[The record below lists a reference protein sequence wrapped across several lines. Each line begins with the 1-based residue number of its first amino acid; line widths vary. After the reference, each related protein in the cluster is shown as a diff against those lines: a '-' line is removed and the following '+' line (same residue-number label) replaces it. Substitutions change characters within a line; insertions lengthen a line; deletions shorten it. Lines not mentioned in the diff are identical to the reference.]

1 MKNFA
6 ALYRALDASTSNR
19 AKLDAMQAYLRV
31 AAPEDAAWAV
41 YFLAGGKPRQLVPTK
56 MLRELTR
63 EVADLPEWLFDECYH
78 AVGDLAETIS
88 LLLPDTDA
96 AIERSL
102 AVWMSDELLPLRGQP
117 PDIIRERLLR
127 QWCELARDER
137 LPYLKL
143 MTGSLRVGVSKLQV
157 TQALAAVA
165 DVDAKEVAQRLM
177 GYTQISARPSAAD
190 YAALISPLQ
199 TGGLLRDAR
208 GGQPYPFFLAHPFN
222 APLENFD
229 ALLGAPHD
237 WQIEWKWDGIRAQ
250 LVRRDDGVW
259 IWTRGEELAT
269 ERFPE
274 LEAMGQTLPAGT
286 VLDGEILVWIAPGS
300 ATNEGINNGE
310 TTRDASIALT
320 SDCPSETYGD
330 HPSPAS
336 GGGAGGLAATGLP
349 FSGSP
354 DDCLVVSSE
363 GVLAPKTPRR
373 VLQPPLPNP
382 LPLAGEGAKTTQC
395 AFTVLEGVQPFA
407 ALQKRIGRKTLG
419 PKILREQPLVMMV
432 YDVLEA
438 DGIDVRHESQQRRRE
453 RLEALIAAHSHP
465 ALHLSPLVHGDDWV
479 ALASSREAAR
489 RLGTEGFMLKRRDA
503 AYGVGRTKAE
513 GLWWKWKID
522 PLSVDAALIY
532 AQRGHGRRAT
542 LYSDYTFAVWSGGPD
557 DADRTLV
564 PFAKAYSGL
573 TDDEMR
579 QVDGIVRKT
588 IRESFG
594 PVRSVEP
601 TMVFELGFEGIA
613 RSPRH
618 KSGIAVRFPRILRWR
633 TDKPVAEADTLDT
646 LMALLPEANA

>member
-1 MKNFA
+1 MKAFA

-19 AKLDAMQAYLRV
+19 AKLDAMQAYLRA

-88 LLLPDTDA
+88 LLLPGTDA
-96 AIERSL
+96 AVERSL
-102 AVWMSDELLPLRGQP
+102 AAWMRDELLPLRGQP

-127 QWCELARDER
+127 QWRELARDER

-177 GYTQISARPSAAD
+177 GYTQISAQPNAAD
-190 YAALISPLQ
+190 YAALISPLA

-222 APLENFD
+222 APLENFN
-229 ALLGAPHD
+229 ALLGAPDD

-300 ATNEGINNGE
+300 ANQGTANNEVANDS
-310 TTRDASIALT
+310 TTKFNPSSALT
-320 SDCPSETYGD
+320 
-330 HPSPAS
+330 
-336 GGGAGGLAATGLP
+336 AAESSRG
-349 FSGSP
+349 
-354 DDCLVVSSE
+354 CNAALV
-363 GVLAPKTPRR
+363 L
-373 VLQPPLPNP
+373 
-382 LPLAGEGAKTTQC
+382 
-395 AFTVLEGVQPFA
+395 LEGVQPFA
-407 ALQKRIGRKTLG
+407 ALQKRIGRKTMG
-419 PKILREQPLVMMV
+419 PKILREQPLVLMV
-432 YDVLEA
+432 YDVLEV

-453 RLEALIAAHSHP
+453 RLEALIAAHPHP
-465 ALHLSPLVHGDDWV
+465 ALHLSPLVRGDDWI
-479 ALASSREAAR
+479 ALARTREAAR

-513 GLWWKWKID
+513 GLWWKWKVD
-522 PLSVDAALIY
+522 PLSIDAALIY

-542 LYSDYTFAVWSGGPD
+542 LYSDYTFAVWSGPPD
-557 DADRTLV
+557 DAERTLV

-579 QVDGIVRKT
+579 QVDAIVRKT

-633 TDKPVAEADTLDT
+633 TDKPVAEADTLET